1 MNDPLKLY
9 RFFLKLYPARFREE
23 FGTPLE
29 QQFLDEYRDAGGS
42 LARFAVWL
50 RTLRDLAVSIPVEMM
65 REVRQDLS
73 YSIRIYSRKPG
84 VTFLAIAAMALAIG
98 ATTGVFSVVNAL
110 LLRSLPFRSPERI
123 VQLGFAFAG
132 PPTQAA
138 FHEWRTRSNYLEDA
152 SKYSHN
158 EVNLS
163 STGQSVRVFLSETTS
178 NFFNVLGREP
188 ELGRNFAPGEDV
200 AGKSSVAVISYGLWQ
215 QFFGGDARAL

>member
-1 MNDPLKLY
+1 MTDPIKLY
-9 RFFLKLYPARFREE
+9 RKLMKLYPARFREE
-23 FGTPLE
+23 YGTPLE
-29 QQFLDEYRDAGGS
+29 QEFADEYRDASGRWARFLFIMRTLLDLTIS
-42 LARFAVWL
+42 IPLELAR
-50 RTLRDLAVSIPVEMM
+50 EM
-65 REVRQDLS
+65 RQDLQFS
-73 YSIRIYSRKPG
+73 YRIYSRRPG
-84 VTFLAIAAMALAIG
+84 VTVLAIAAMALAIG